1 MWSGGG
7 WRSGATAGYFT
18 SSHTLAHT
26 WGAEGG
32 TERGEEGR
40 RRRPFQGIK
49 SNSEESMANE
59 LRFRRHLNQTWS

>member
-40 RRRPFQGIK
+40 RGGGDAHFKGSKATVRNQWLTNSDFDDIK
-49 SNSEESMANE
+49 
-59 LRFRRHLNQTWS
+59 F